1 MAVRITVAEY
11 DAARKD
17 AVKAYVEGVSVATLA
32 TGEKNEA
39 DRKSAEYFVDL
50 GIAWTNA
57 PPTVLKDVERLR
69 EDIEFD
75 FEAAK
80 DGAEHRVIALHAEQ
94 TAAAAEGVG
103 RAPSLSLNDAKKNST
118 KGIRMRRSV
127 LENTVECIKLDPAL
141 ARDSYAKAKIK
152 GADGLN
158 WTELC
163 NILSNPLRTRAAQST
178 MKVSVG
184 IAEDG
189 RRRLMGEDYASTHV
203 VLIRLVDGK
212 EEEFTTTTFGPK
224 GKTEDV
230 EVIIRLV
237 PSGELF
243 SAAQEDIE
251 LRQGLQAAD
260 NAIIRKLLG
269 EAKDPE
275 FSIRE
280 ARPKVTDR

>member
-1 MAVRITVAEY
+1 MSGRATVAEY
-11 DAARKD
+11 IAARSK
-17 AVKAYVEGVSVATLA
+17 AVQAYVTGVAEATMR

-57 PPTVLKDVERLR
+57 PTSVLKDTKRMR
-69 EDIEFD
+69 DDIEFD

-80 DGAEHRVIALHAEQ
+80 DGAERRVVALHGEQ

-103 RAPSLSLNDAKKNST
+103 RAPSLSLSDAKKNST

-141 ARDSYAKAKIK
+141 ARDAYARAKVK
-152 GADGLN
+152 GADGYT

-163 NILSNPLRTRAAQST
+163 NILSKPLRARAAQST
-178 MKVSVG
+178 MKVAVG
-184 IAEDG
+184 VAEDG

-203 VLIRLVDGK
+203 VETREVDGK
-212 EEEFTTTTFGPK
+212 KEEYATTTFGPK

-230 EVIIRLV
+230 EVLIELIPSGQLFLAAEENVEMCKSRLV
-237 PSGELF
+237 T
-243 SAAQEDIE
+243 
-251 LRQGLQAAD
+251 D
-260 NAIIRKLLG
+260 NAVIRKLLD

-280 ARPKVTDR
+280 ARPKLTDR

>member
-1 MAVRITVAEY
+1 MSGRATVAEY
-11 DAARKD
+11 VAARLK
-17 AVKAYVEGVSVATLA
+17 AVQAYVTGVAEATMR

-57 PPTVLKDVERLR
+57 PTVVLNDTERMR
-69 EDIEFD
+69 KDIEFD

-80 DGAEHRVIALHAEQ
+80 DGAEHRVVALHAEQ

-141 ARDSYAKAKIK
+141 ARDAYARAKVK
-152 GADGLN
+152 GAEGLN

-163 NILSNPLRTRAAQST
+163 NILSNPLRTRAAEST
-178 MKVSVG
+178 MKVAVG

-203 VLIRLVDGK
+203 VETREVDGEV
-212 EEEFTTTTFGPK
+212 EEYTTTTFGPK

-230 EVIIRLV
+230 EVVIHLV
-237 PSGELF
+237 ASGQLF
-243 SAAQEDIE
+243 LAAQEDIE
-251 LRQGLQAAD
+251 IRQGLQAAD

>member
-1 MAVRITVAEY
+1 MSGRATVAEY
-11 DAARKD
+11 VAARAK
-17 AVKAYVEGVSVATLA
+17 AVQAYVTGVAEATMR

-57 PPTVLKDVERLR
+57 PPSVLKDTKRMR
-69 EDIEFD
+69 DDIEFD

-80 DGAEHRVIALHAEQ
+80 DGAERKVVALHSEQ

-103 RAPSLSLNDAKKNST
+103 RAPSLSLSDAKKNST

-141 ARDSYAKAKIK
+141 ARDAYARAKVK

-163 NILSNPLRTRAAQST
+163 HILSNPLRTRAAQST
-178 MKVSVG
+178 MKVAVG

-189 RRRLMGEDYASTHV
+189 RRRLMGEDYASTHLV
-203 VLIRLVDGK
+203 ETREVDGK
-212 EEEFTTTTFGPK
+212 KEEYTTTTFGPK

-230 EVIIRLV
+230 EVVIHLL
-237 PSGELF
+237 PSGEVFL
-243 SAAQEDIE
+243 AAQGAVEICKSR
-251 LRQGLQAAD
+251 LASD
-260 NAIIRKLLG
+260 NTIIRKFLD
-269 EAKDPE
+269 EARDSE

-280 ARPKVTDR
+280 ARPKLTDR

>member
-1 MAVRITVAEY
+1 
-11 DAARKD
+11 
-17 AVKAYVEGVSVATLA
+17 
-32 TGEKNEA
+32 
-39 DRKSAEYFVDL
+39 
-50 GIAWTNA
+50 
-57 PPTVLKDVERLR
+57 
-69 EDIEFD
+69 
-75 FEAAK
+75 
-80 DGAEHRVIALHAEQ
+80 
-94 TAAAAEGVG
+94 
-103 RAPSLSLNDAKKNST
+103 
-118 KGIRMRRSV
+118 
-127 LENTVECIKLDPAL
+127 
-141 ARDSYAKAKIK
+141 
-152 GADGLN
+152 
-158 WTELC
+158 
-163 NILSNPLRTRAAQST
+163 